1 MGVTELIVVVA
12 SLVAVHAAGL
22 FGSRRG
28 SSDFLLAER
37 TMSLPLL
44 VATLVATWYGAV
56 LASGEFVMRYG
67 IVFTLCFGVPYY
79 LVAIVY
85 ARWLSGRI
93 RSGMAASIPEQIG
106 RVHGPAARRL
116 AASLLLVITVPA
128 SYQLM
133 LGYVIAHLTGLDLPI
148 AIVIGTVVSVSYVAI
163 GGLRSDV
170 YANVVQ
176 VILMYAGMLV
186 LTVAAVTLDGSVAD
200 APSSGNPH
208 LFDIPGTLGW
218 AGIAGWW
225 VIAMQTFID
234 PTIYV
239 RTASASSA
247 SVARRAILW
256 SVACWILFDILQ
268 LLSGLAAARLVP
280 AAEISTSYLA
290 LSEIV
295 LPPWGRGLLL
305 AGIIA
310 AVSSTLNGY
319 ALTSATTIADDVLPG
334 FRPELAQWSARYRI
348 GLIITVILG
357 AAIAIAV
364 PSIIDLIFGAA
375 SIVVSALLVPTLLS
389 HTRHAWR
396 FTSSILVSMLIP
408 AAASALASMKQLGQP
423 ALVGIGT
430 SLLLHSAIWLKGT
443 DRR

>member
-1 MGVTELIVVVA
+1 MNATEIIIVIA
-12 SLVAVHAAGL
+12 SLAAVHVAGA

-28 SSDFLLAER
+28 RADFLLAER
-37 TMSLPLL
+37 SMSLPML

-67 IVFTLCFGVPYY
+67 VVFILCFGIPYY
-79 LVAIVY
+79 LIAIVY

-106 RVHGPAARRL
+106 RVHGPAARQL
-116 AASLLLVITVPA
+116 AATLLLVITVPA

-133 LGYVIAHLTGLDLPI
+133 LGYVIVHITGLPLPL
-148 AIVIGTVVSVSYVAI
+148 AIVFGTVISISYVAI

-176 VILMYAGMLV
+176 VILMYAGMFV
-186 LTVAAVTLDGSVAD
+186 LTAAAIYYSLSVGVTTPPDS
-200 APSSGNPH
+200 P
-208 LFDIPGTLGW
+208 LFDVPGRLGW

-225 VIAMQTFID
+225 VIAMQTFVD

-247 SVARRAILW
+247 SVARKAILW
-256 SVACWILFDILQ
+256 SVVCWVIFDLLQ
-268 LLSGLAAARLVP
+268 LLSGLAAAQYIAP
-280 AAEISTSYLA
+280 AEISTSYLA
-290 LSEIV
+290 LSEVV
-295 LPPWGRGLLL
+295 LPPWGRGLIL

-319 ALTSATTIADDVLPG
+319 ALASATTIADDVLPSLI
-334 FRPELAQWSARYRI
+334 PERAASSGRYRM
-348 GLIITVILG
+348 GLLMTAVVGAVI
-357 AAIAIAV
+357 AIAI
-364 PSIIDLIFGAA
+364 PSIIDLIFSAA
-375 SIVVSALLVPTLLS
+375 SIVVSALLLPTLLS
-389 HTRHAWR
+389 HTRHGPR
-396 FTSSILVSMLIP
+396 FTTSIVSVMVVP
-408 AAASALASMKQLGQP
+408 AAASALASLAQHGQP

-430 SLLLHSAIWLKGT
+430 SLLLHCAIWIKGSY
-443 DRR
+443 RR